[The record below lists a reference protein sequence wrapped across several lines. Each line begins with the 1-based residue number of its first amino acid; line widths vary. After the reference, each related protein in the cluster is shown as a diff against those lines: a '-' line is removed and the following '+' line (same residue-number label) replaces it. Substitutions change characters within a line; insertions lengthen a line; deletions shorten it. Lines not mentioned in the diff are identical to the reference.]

1 MEYACTVHTLQA
13 SFNSA
18 WWPVHFK
25 CQSQYMKNIIKDYS
39 V

>member
-1 MEYACTVHTLQA
+1 MEYACTVHILQA
-13 SFNSA
+13 RFNSA

-25 CQSQYMKNIIKDYS
+25 CQSQCMKYIIKAYS